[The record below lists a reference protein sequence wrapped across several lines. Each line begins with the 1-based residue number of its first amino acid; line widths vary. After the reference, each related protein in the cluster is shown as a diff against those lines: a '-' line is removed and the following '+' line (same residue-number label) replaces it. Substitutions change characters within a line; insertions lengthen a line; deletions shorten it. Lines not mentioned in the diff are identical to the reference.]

1 MTYPV
6 NFESYVSR
14 YENIHL
20 KRNDGILEVH
30 FGKNEVYSWNKG
42 SYTLVSELFGYI
54 SNDPENMVV
63 ILRGNDEFWVVDSPF
78 NNQKSSNISLDTPIP
93 LEVFLD
99 IEIPVIAVI
108 PGSLGWFCEIPLM
121 ADIVLASERSQFI
134 ELSFQQE
141 HLTLD
146 SAVRRGVIEHILGPR
161 SRYFKYAVQP
171 LSAIEAKTI
180 GIISELHQQSD
191 LLNRAK
197 ELSFML
203 MRRDSSTLRILK
215 KDSLKSIKKQIQKM
229 KQQVSSGNFDSPS
242 SNNKRLNADNS
253 QKSTSNNLIKNPSL
267 PSQNEVFH
275 QEENWAA
282 NSTEDSKKPA
292 EYDGFSLHGSELN
305 EIVED
310 QITTQVDSK
319 SASDQLQNDELSVN
333 RVISSLSNEG
343 NEGEVKLNLA
353 KAYIE
358 LGLYQ
363 SAELILDELMND
375 YGDVL
380 KEEIESLNAQISGQ
394 ELNSL

>member
-1 MTYPV
+1 
-6 NFESYVSR
+6 
-14 YENIHL
+14 
-20 KRNDGILEVH
+20 
-30 FGKNEVYSWNKG
+30 
-42 SYTLVSELFGYI
+42 
-54 SNDPENMVV
+54 
-63 ILRGNDEFWVVDSPF
+63 
-78 NNQKSSNISLDTPIP
+78 
-93 LEVFLD
+93 
-99 IEIPVIAVI
+99 
-108 PGSLGWFCEIPLM
+108 
-121 ADIVLASERSQFI
+121 
-134 ELSFQQE
+134 
-141 HLTLD
+141 
-146 SAVRRGVIEHILGPR
+146 
-161 SRYFKYAVQP
+161 
-171 LSAIEAKTI
+171 
-180 GIISELHQQSD
+180 
-191 LLNRAK
+191 
-197 ELSFML
+197 
-203 MRRDSSTLRILK
+203 
-215 KDSLKSIKKQIQKM
+215 M
-229 KQQVSSGNFDSPS
+229 KQQVSSENFDILS

-358 LGLYQ
+358 LGHYQ